1 MQHYHGHRQRL
12 KDRLKDSPEK
22 LGEYEILELLL
33 GYVILRR
40 DTKPIAKELLERHN
54 SLRGILDAKPED
66 LMGIPGIGPGVID
79 FMHVLHEVMA
89 RYAES
94 QIRAKN
100 ELCSPEAVAAMAR
113 QRLGKLAHEEVWV
126 AFVDNRNRLIS
137 WEKFAKGSVNASSVH
152 PRDIMEKALAHKASG
167 FIIVHNHPGG
177 DPMASGADMEFTQR
191 LRRSAELLRVRFVD
205 HVVVT
210 ENDCYSLVKDGLLEL
225 DCERPGKDMAVS

>member
-22 LGEYEILELLL
+22 LGEYEVLELLL

-40 DTKPIAKELLERHN
+40 DTKPIAKELLQRHN

-66 LMGIPGIGPGVID
+66 LIDIPGIGPGVID
-79 FMHVLHEVMA
+79 FMHVLQEVMA

-94 QIRAKN
+94 RIQAKN

-167 FIIVHNHPGG
+167 FLIVHNHPGG
-177 DPMASGADMEFTQR
+177 DPSPSESDLIFTQQVEKAAR
-191 LRRSAELLRVRFVD
+191 TLFIRFLD
-205 HVVVT
+205 HVIVCDAEAFSIT
-210 ENDCYSLVKDGLLEL
+210 ANRRL
-225 DCERPGKDMAVS
+225 

>member
-22 LGEYEILELLL
+22 LGEYEVLELLL

-79 FMHVLHEVMA
+79 FMHVLQEVMA

-94 QIRAKN
+94 RIQAKN

-152 PRDIMEKALAHKASG
+152 PRDILEKALAHKASG

-177 DPMASGADMEFTQR
+177 DPSPSDSDLIFTQQVEKAAR
-191 LRRSAELLRVRFVD
+191 TLFIRFLD
-205 HVVVT
+205 HVIVCDT
-210 ENDCYSLVKDGLLEL
+210 EAYSITANRRL
-225 DCERPGKDMAVS
+225 

>member
-22 LGEYEILELLL
+22 LGEYEVLELLL

-40 DTKPIAKELLERHN
+40 DTKPIAKELLQRHN

-79 FMHVLHEVMA
+79 FMHVLQEVMA

-94 QIRAKN
+94 RIQAKN

-152 PRDIMEKALAHKASG
+152 PRDILEKALAHKASG

-177 DPMASGADMEFTQR
+177 DPSPSDSDLIFTQQVEKAAR
-191 LRRSAELLRVRFVD
+191 TLFIRFLD
-205 HVVVT
+205 HVIVCDT
-210 ENDCYSLVKDGLLEL
+210 EAYSITANRRL
-225 DCERPGKDMAVS
+225 